1 MLSLP
6 LLSKRRLLLVSACA
20 GTPHSCGM
28 QVEATL
34 ETALDSHDRQA
45 LAFSGPK
52 IGESAVEAVEH
63 SLSRQLYALEKK
75 QNTRIDDAYA
85 AAIIFPIDSGPLL
98 CA

>member
-1 MLSLP
+1 
-6 LLSKRRLLLVSACA
+6 
-20 GTPHSCGM
+20 M

-34 ETALDSHDRQA
+34 ETALDSHETKA

-52 IGESAVEAVEH
+52 IGESAAEAVEH

-85 AAIIFPIDSGPLL
+85 EAIIFQLSQALYS
-98 CA
+98 ARE